1 MGNHAAAT
9 NGRQRKD
16 FRNQVELA
24 AKKGEKTQPPLL
36 RITQKTKKSHQS
48 VLAPSATTLDSPIIR
63 GFDFSSASSANPP
76 TLDGVMRAMATTGFQ
91 ATALGQAVG
100 ELNRMLSWRLSD
112 DLEEAAAK
120 KAAAAAAGTAATAAE
135 AAPNGGEAT
144 AGAAAAAAS
153 TSKENDPDDDDDS
166 DDDKPDPTTVTAKIF
181 LAFTSNLGS
190 SGVRDTVRYLA
201 QRRLVDV
208 IVTTAGA
215 VEEDLIKCLAP
226 TRVGDFALKGSD
238 LRAAGLNR
246 IGNMLVPNSNYCAFE
261 DWVMPL
267 LDAMKAEQ
275 EGGERGEGGGGGG
288 GEKNDNGDGG
298 GDNGGGG
305 DDGGGKKTRWTPS
318 TVIARLGREIGDP
331 SSFCYWAARNGIP
344 VFCPALTDGSLG
356 DMLYFHSYKNPPGL
370 SIDIVAD
377 VRRVNDEALK
387 ASPRKTGLVILGGG
401 LPKHHV
407 CNANLM
413 RNGADFA
420 VFVSTAQ
427 EFDGSDSG
435 ARPDEAVSWGKIR
448 ADARPVNVHCDATIA
463 FPLLVSQTFAK
474 VPAGET
480 RHPAG
485 SWPLGV
491 GVAGGGE

>member
-1 MGNHAAAT
+1 M
-9 NGRQRKD
+9 
-16 FRNQVELA
+16 
-24 AKKGEKTQPPLL
+24 
-36 RITQKTKKSHQS
+36 
-48 VLAPSATTLDSPIIR
+48 LAPSTTLDSPIIR
-63 GFDFSSASSANPP
+63 GFDFSSATGANPP

-112 DLEEAAAK
+112 DLSLLAAAEKEKKAKEAAKAAAAV
-120 KAAAAAAGTAATAAE
+120 AAAAAAAAAAV
-135 AAPNGGEAT
+135 AASNGEEAT
-144 AGAAAAAAS
+144 AGAAPAAAPTAEAS
-153 TSKENDPDDDDDS
+153 TTSKEDDPDDDDDD
-166 DDDKPDPTTVTAKIF
+166 DDDKPDPTTVTTKIF

-201 QRRLVDV
+201 ERRLVDV

-226 TRVGDFALKGSD
+226 TRVGDFALKGAD

-261 DWVMPL
+261 DWVMPI

-275 EGGERGEGGGGGG
+275 DGERRGKGGGQGSEGGRGGEDDGAGSGDGDGNGDGDGGGGG
-288 GEKNDNGDGG
+288 
-298 GDNGGGG
+298 
-305 DDGGGKKTRWTPS
+305 KTRWTPS
-318 TVIARLGREIGDP
+318 TVIARLGREIDDP
-331 SSFCYWAARNGIP
+331 SSFCYWAAKNEIP
-344 VFCPALTDGSLG
+344 VYCPALTDGSLG

-377 VRRVNDEALK
+377 VRRVNDEALR

-448 ADARPVNVHCDATIA
+448 ADARPVKVHCDATIA

-474 VPAGET
+474 VPAGAT

-485 SWPLGV
+485 SWPLGT
-491 GVAGGGE
+491 GGGE

>member
-1 MGNHAAAT
+1 MLQFEQEPREAKTKHKKT
-9 NGRQRKD
+9 SRQR
-16 FRNQVELA
+16 R
-24 AKKGEKTQPPLL
+24 KKNSTSTFLFLLPDPKTN
-36 RITQKTKKSHQS
+36 SQS
-48 VLAPSATTLDSPIIR
+48 VLAPSTTLDSPIIR
-63 GFDFSSASSANPP
+63 GFDFSSTSAEAPA

-112 DLEEAAAK
+112 DLELTEK
-120 KAAAAAAGTAATAAE
+120 EKQQKEKEAAAAGAAANGAAAAE
-135 AAPNGGEAT
+135 AE
-144 AGAAAAAAS
+144 AAAAS
-153 TSKENDPDDDDDS
+153 TSNDS
-166 DDDKPDPTTVTAKIF
+166 DSNEEGPDPRSVTTKIF

-201 QRRLVDV
+201 QRGLVDV

-226 TRVGDFALKGSD
+226 TRVGDFHALKGSE
-238 LRAAGLNR
+238 LRARGLNR

-261 DWVMPL
+261 DWVMPI

-275 EGGERGEGGGGGG
+275 D
-288 GEKNDNGDGG
+288 GEKKSENEEEQD
-298 GDNGGGG
+298 
-305 DDGGGKKTRWTPS
+305 DDGKTRWTPS
-318 TVIARLGREIGDP
+318 KVISRLGREIDDP
-331 SSFCYWAARNGIP
+331 SSFCYWASKNKIP
-344 VFCPALTDGSLG
+344 VYCPALTDGSLG

-448 ADARPVNVHCDATIA
+448 ADAKPVKVHCDATIA

-474 VPAGET
+474 VPEGKT

-485 SWPLGV
+485 SWPFGV
-491 GVAGGGE
+491 DGGGGE

>member
-1 MGNHAAAT
+1 M
-9 NGRQRKD
+9 
-16 FRNQVELA
+16 
-24 AKKGEKTQPPLL
+24 
-36 RITQKTKKSHQS
+36 
-48 VLAPSATTLDSPIIR
+48 LAPSATTLDSPIIR

-448 ADARPVNVHCDATIA
+448 ADAKPVKVGSQPGRQLLSASADQRL
-463 FPLLVSQTFAK
+463 PLLLSA
-474 VPAGET
+474 
-480 RHPAG
+480 
-485 SWPLGV
+485 
-491 GVAGGGE
+491 VAWRAP